1 LLLRLDSRELA
12 ALVSTGVAVGMI
24 LGVARYGLGIIA
36 VCWRRYGTGVPL
48 LEVLSTP
55 SDDLLP
61 ASTRAESV
69 LTRHMPGVDLL
80 RGLAILAVIIFHG
93 FSYSTP
99 LFPWHNKLAA
109 ALFHLTSFGWTGV
122 NLFFTLS
129 GFLITGNLIDSD
141 GKSNFYSRFYIR
153 RALRILPA
161 YFLVLIILGVTRT
174 ASLNYLVVCVIF
186 LANWPK
192 LLLHGSFVLY
202 PVLWSLAVE
211 EQFYA
216 AWPWLYRKLHK
227 NGLLALCVAMILFCP
242 ILRGV
247 TISLSKADIFSKT
260 FMIGDNL
267 AVGAAIAILCR
278 SRRLS
283 LTALVWIGTA
293 ALCIS
298 GLTLLVLSNTGHTIK
313 DDALGASIGY
323 TMLEW
328 FTGGMLILMLC
339 AYRTR
344 PIQRGLGFLLF
355 FGEISYGLY
364 LIHMLCEMG
373 YDHFFG
379 NGYLTHSGAL
389 LVRFV
394 VANGIAILLATLSK
408 LYFENPIMRLK
419 ERIPAAR

>member
-1 LLLRLDSRELA
+1 
-12 ALVSTGVAVGMI
+12 
-24 LGVARYGLGIIA
+24 
-36 VCWRRYGTGVPL
+36 
-48 LEVLSTP
+48 
-55 SDDLLP
+55 
-61 ASTRAESV
+61 
-69 LTRHMPGVDLL
+69 MPGVDLL
-80 RGLAILAVIIFHG
+80 RGLAILAVILFHG
-93 FSYSTP
+93 FADSAP
-99 LFPWHNKLAA
+99 LFPWHNKFAA

-141 GKSNFYSRFYIR
+141 GKRNFYSRFYIR

-161 YFLVLIILGVTRT
+161 YFLVLIILGATRT

-216 AWPWLYRKLHK
+216 AWPWLYRKLQR
-227 NGLLALCVAMILFCP
+227 NGLFVLCIAMILSCP
-242 ILRGV
+242 ILRG
-247 TISLSKADIFSKT
+247 ISLLHLDIFSKT

-278 SRRLS
+278 SQRLS
-283 LTALVWIGTA
+283 LKGLVRMGIA

-298 GLTLLVLSNTGHTIK
+298 GLTLVVLSNADHTIK
-313 DDALGASIGY
+313 GDVLGASIGY

-339 AYRTR
+339 IYRTR
-344 PIQRGLGFLLF
+344 PTQRGLGFLLF
-355 FGEISYGLY
+355 FGEISYALY
-364 LIHMLCEMG
+364 LIHRLCEIG
-373 YDHFFG
+373 YDRFFG
-379 NGYLTHSGAL
+379 DGYLTNVGAL
-389 LVRFV
+389 LVRFA

-408 LYFENPIMRLK
+408 RYFEDPILRLK
-419 ERIPAAR
+419 ERIPVAR

>member
-1 LLLRLDSRELA
+1 
-12 ALVSTGVAVGMI
+12 
-24 LGVARYGLGIIA
+24 
-36 VCWRRYGTGVPL
+36 
-48 LEVLSTP
+48 
-55 SDDLLP
+55 
-61 ASTRAESV
+61 
-69 LTRHMPGVDLL
+69 MPGVDLL

-93 FSYSTP
+93 FAYSAP
-99 LFPWHNKLAA
+99 LLLLHNQLAA

-141 GKSNFYSRFYIR
+141 GKPNFYSRFYIR

-216 AWPWLYRKLHK
+216 TWPWLYRKLQRT
-227 NGLLALCVAMILFCP
+227 GLFALCIAMMLSFP
-242 ILRGV
+242 ILRGTTV
-247 TISLSKADIFSKT
+247 SLPDVDIFSKT

-283 LTALVWIGTA
+283 LRALVWIGSA

-298 GLTLLVLSNTGHTIK
+298 GLTLLMLSNAGHPIK
-313 DDALGASIGY
+313 RGVLGAGIGY
-323 TMLEW
+323 TMLEV
-328 FTGGMLILMLC
+328 FTGGMLILMLYI
-339 AYRTR
+339 YRTR
-344 PIQRGLGFLLF
+344 RTQRGLGFLLF

-364 LIHMLCEMG
+364 LIHMLCEIG
-373 YDHFFG
+373 YDRLFG
-379 NGYLTHSGAL
+379 DVYLTNAGAL
-389 LVRFV
+389 LIRFT
-394 VANGIAILLATLSK
+394 VANGIAIALATLSK
-408 LYFENPIMRLK
+408 RYFEDPIIDLK
-419 ERIPAAR
+419 EKIPSAR